1 MHIAVLVGHAFDVG
15 FAPSVGVGRDLR
27 IGDGYALH
35 RVLRPLFQDAYGY
48 LIEIMLTWLHFE
60 FFEGKGVVEVGE
72 FCTEQLIIRG
82 PDVST
87 QLEPGFQLAKH
98 IDFALQAGKLLADVP
113 YIGIGRLY
121 LQQGIGISAALVSR
135 ELGRNANALGNVTS
149 QAGNGKHIDRG
160 AKGQVHFK
168 IALGDDLLHV

>member
-1 MHIAVLVGHAFDVG
+1 
-15 FAPSVGVGRDLR
+15 
-27 IGDGYALH
+27 
-35 RVLRPLFQDAYGY
+35 
-48 LIEIMLTWLHFE
+48 MLTWLHFE

-87 QLEPGFQLAKH
+87 QLEPGFQLANH
-98 IDFALQAGKLLADVP
+98 IDFPLQAGKLLADVP

-149 QAGNGKHIDRG
+149 QAGNGKHING
-160 AKGQVHFK
+160 GSEGQVHFK
-168 IALGDDLLHV
+168 ITLGDDLLHV